1 MDETTTC
8 LKCTPFDPA
17 DLERGEDGELY
28 HLPTLRA
35 LHAAGRLPRESAGYL
50 LLMRRG
56 AHPGVRLI
64 A

>member
-1 MDETTTC
+1 MDETTR
-8 LKCTPFDPA
+8 LKRTPFDLA

-35 LHAAGRLPRESAGYL
+35 LHAAGHLHRESAGYRL
-50 LLMRRG
+50 LLR
-56 AHPGVRLI
+56 AAPPGVRMI